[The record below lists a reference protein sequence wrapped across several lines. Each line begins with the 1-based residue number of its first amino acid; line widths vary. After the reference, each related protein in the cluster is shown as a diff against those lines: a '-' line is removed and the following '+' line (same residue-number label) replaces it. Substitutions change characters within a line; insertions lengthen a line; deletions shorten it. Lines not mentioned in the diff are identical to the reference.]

1 MTVAACL
8 PHVCPPPPTL
18 AHRCWEHEPDQRPDF
33 GAIVQKL
40 QTQRRLGH
48 ATLPGGVGE
57 AALAPAMAL
66 SSVQC

>member
-8 PHVCPPPPTL
+8 SACLSATAHTC
-18 AHRCWEHEPDQRPDF
+18 HRCWEHEPDQRPDF